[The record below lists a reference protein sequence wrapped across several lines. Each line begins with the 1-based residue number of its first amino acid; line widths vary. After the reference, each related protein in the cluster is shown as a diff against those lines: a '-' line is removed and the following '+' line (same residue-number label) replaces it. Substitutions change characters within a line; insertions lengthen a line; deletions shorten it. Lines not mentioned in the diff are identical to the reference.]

1 MKTRIALSAVVLLL
15 CAAPLAAQQPQQP
28 HHDPMGEHL
37 FPPELIM
44 QHQKALGLT
53 EEQKN
58 AFKSEMQNAQSG
70 FTNFQWQLQ
79 TEIEIMAFLLKQEK
93 VDEQRV
99 MDQLDKILDIE
110 RKIKKTQF
118 TLIVRIKNGL
128 TEKQRQQ
135 LHEIKGKIIERG
147 KQ

>member
-1 MKTRIALSAVVLLL
+1 MKTKIALSCVVLLL
-15 CAAPLAAQQPQQP
+15 CAVPLAAQQPQQP
-28 HHDPMGEHL
+28 QHDPMGEHL
-37 FPPELIM
+37 FPPELVM

-58 AFKSEMQNAQSG
+58 AFKSEMQKAQSG

-79 TEIEIMAFLLKQEK
+79 TELEIMAFLLKQEK

-99 MDQLDKILDIE
+99 IDQLDKILDIE
-110 RKIKKTQF
+110 RNIKKTQF

-128 TEKQRQQ
+128 TAKQQQQ
-135 LHEIKGKIIERG
+135 LQEIKGKMSERE
-147 KQ
+147 KR